1 MTREEFLAGLKVL
14 TMAYSKDMTQEQTAM
29 WYSFFSFDD
38 FQTFRTAVKKLC
50 VTSRFFPSIA
60 DIKATMAETDL
71 RRIPADEAWNDVQCA
86 IRKYG
91 YYRPDEAMESLTPET
106 QAAVRSLGG
115 FQRICVQDNNEWLR
129 KDFTKIYD
137 EMKGRDITKYA
148 TGDLISI
155 ADIREHQKMI
165 EGKDDA

>member
-38 FQTFRTAVKKLC
+38 FQTFRTAIKKLC

-71 RRIPADEAWNDVQCA
+71 KKISADEAWNDVQIA
-86 IRKYG
+86 IQRYG
-91 YYRPDEAMESLTPET
+91 YYRPKEAMESLTDTT
-106 QAAVRSLGG
+106 QAAIRSLGG
-115 FQRICVQDNNEWLR
+115 FQRVCVRENDDWFR
-129 KDFTKIYD
+129 KDFCKIYD
-137 EMKGRDITKYA
+137 DIKGRDVTKYA
-148 TGDLISI
+148 TGDLITI
-155 ADIREHQKMI
+155 ADIQEHKKMI
-165 EGKDDA
+165 EGAADA